1 MRPFSFEAA
10 GRDDVMGGRPLHG
23 RPGTKALPLANGRA
37 VGGPIPFGLLA
48 GYVAVALAGWVAA
61 TIALLAASARL
72 ADRDPLAPLPVLAT
86 HLVALGLLP
95 FAVTGASFHLL
106 PVMLRNDIRHPR
118 RLQLALPLLAGG
130 FLVAPGI
137 AFQNPLIL
145 WPGAAL
151 VSAGLLLVLSEL
163 LGLVWRAPRERT
175 LVASRVG
182 VALVGLHVSAA
193 LVLGTVVFS
202 RGDRP
207 FAGVVHDRWLLVH
220 LHLAVLGWLTLLIVT
235 VGRTLAPM
243 LAQAPTPAPRRLPG
257 SELALTV
264 GLWTLLAGLATAST
278 AVALCGAGLVLL
290 TLALF
295 ARSIVRVVRTR
306 RTELEAPLAHM
317 VAGAFFLLQA
327 AALGT
332 AILTGAV
339 SSRTGLTSY
348 LVLLLLGWA
357 GGVVLGHLGKLL
369 SLSLW
374 VWWPPGPRPKQ
385 AALYPRRVWLTE
397 AAFFAGGVELLAIGT
412 LAGNLSITIVAGTI
426 LLVAAGLAVTGA
438 GLTWTA
444 RW

>member
-1 MRPFSFEAA
+1 ML
-10 GRDDVMGGRPLHG
+10 GVRPLHG
-23 RPGTKALPLANGRA
+23 RPGTKALPLVNSRA
-37 VGGPIPFGLLA
+37 VGGPIALRLLG

-61 TIALLAASARL
+61 AIALLAAAPRL
-72 ADRDPLAPLPVLAT
+72 ADRDALAPLPVLAT
-86 HLVALGLLP
+86 HLIALGLLP

-106 PVMLRNDIRHPR
+106 PVMLRTDIRHPR

-137 AFQNPLIL
+137 AFETPAIL

-163 LGLVWRAPRERT
+163 LGLVWRAPRGRT
-175 LVASRVG
+175 LVASRTG
-182 VALVGLHVSAA
+182 VAFVGLHVAAA
-193 LVLGTVVFS
+193 LVLGAVVFS
-202 RGDRP
+202 HGDKP

-243 LAQAPTPAPRRLPG
+243 LALAPTPPRRRLPG
-257 SELALTV
+257 SELALTA
-264 GLWTLLAGLATAST
+264 GLWTLLAGIAAASA

-295 ARSIVRVVRTR
+295 ARSILRVARTR
-306 RTELEAPLAHM
+306 RMELEAPLAHM

-327 AALGT
+327 AALGI
-332 AILTGAV
+332 AILAGVV
-339 SSRTGLTSY
+339 SSHTGLASY
-348 LVLLLLGWA
+348 LILLLLGWA
-357 GGVVLGHLGKLL
+357 GGVTLGHLGKLL

-385 AALYPRRVWLTE
+385 AALYPRRLWLAE
-397 AAFFAGGVELLAIGT
+397 AASFAAGVELLAVGA
-412 LAGNLSITIVAGTI
+412 LAGSLNVTIAGGML
-426 LLVAAGLAVTGA
+426 LLVGAGLAVTGA
-438 GLTWTA
+438 GLTWAA

>member
-1 MRPFSFEAA
+1 M
-10 GRDDVMGGRPLHG
+10 
-23 RPGTKALPLANGRA
+23 
-37 VGGPIPFGLLA
+37 GGPIALGLLA
-48 GYVAVALAGWVAA
+48 GYVAVALAGWLAAAIALVAA
-61 TIALLAASARL
+61 SPRL
-72 ADRDPLAPLPVLAT
+72 ADRDPLAPLPLLAT

-106 PVMLRNDIRHPR
+106 PVMLRNDARHPR
-118 RLQLALPLLAGG
+118 RLQLALPLLGGG

-137 AFQNPLIL
+137 AFDVPAVL
-145 WPGAAL
+145 WPGAVL

-163 LGLVWRAPRERT
+163 LGLVWRAPRGRT

-193 LVLGTVVFS
+193 LLLGAVVFS
-202 RGDRP
+202 HGDGP

-235 VGRTLAPM
+235 VGRALAPM
-243 LAQAPTPAPRRLPG
+243 LAQAPTPAPRSLPG
-257 SELALTV
+257 SELALTG
-264 GLWTLLAGLATAST
+264 GLWTLLAGLATGST
-278 AVALCGAGLVLL
+278 AVALCGACLVLL

-295 ARSIVRVVRTR
+295 ARSIFRVVRGR
-306 RTELEAPLAHM
+306 RMKLEAPLAHM
-317 VAGAFFLLQA
+317 VAGSFFLLQA
-327 AALGT
+327 TALGI

-348 LVLLLLGWA
+348 LILLLLGWA

-385 AALYPRRVWLTE
+385 AVLYPRKVWLAE
-397 AAFFAGGVELLAIGT
+397 AAFFAAGVELLAIGT
-412 LAGNLSITIVAGTI
+412 LAGNLIITIAAGTI

-438 GLTWTA
+438 GLTWAA